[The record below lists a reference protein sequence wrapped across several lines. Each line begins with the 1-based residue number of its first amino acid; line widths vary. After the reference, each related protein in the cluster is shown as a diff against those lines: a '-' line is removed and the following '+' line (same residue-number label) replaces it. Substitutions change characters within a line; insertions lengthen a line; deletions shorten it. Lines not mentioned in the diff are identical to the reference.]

1 MKIYTRTGDK
11 GKTSLFDGTRVSKD
25 NIRVNTYGTVDE
37 LNSVLGIIVANLTAR
52 DVQKN
57 IIEMII
63 TIQHDLFEIGA
74 ILANPG
80 GIVNVAITNS
90 LRQRVTSFETFID
103 KMTEELPILANFIL
117 PGGGVTGSF
126 IQYARAVSR
135 RAERIIVT
143 LSFQETVDNTII
155 IYFNRLSD
163 LLFTIGRYVTFKE
176 DVKEIV
182 WEKLLG

>member
-1 MKIYTRTGDK
+1 MKIYTKTGDK

-25 NIRVNTYGTVDE
+25 NIRVNTYGTIDE
-37 LNSVLGIIVANLTAR
+37 LNSVLGIIVAHLKER

-57 IIEMII
+57 IIEVII

-74 ILANPG
+74 ILANPQG
-80 GIVNVAITNS
+80 TVNVAITNS

-103 KMTEELPILANFIL
+103 KMTEELPELANFIL
-117 PGGGVTGSF
+117 PGGGITGSF

-135 RAERIIVT
+135 RTERMIVT
-143 LSFQETVDNTII
+143 LSFRENVDPMII
-155 IYFNRLSD
+155 IYCNRLSD

-176 DVKEIV
+176 HGKEIV